1 MEKENT
7 FEGIKRMDMEPKKQ
21 VFVLPGISNDL
32 SGKTVK
38 EIAFHLGRYHLDENQ
53 VILTFTDNTFIAFG
67 IERDEDD
74 IMLVNNH
81 FPPLESYG
89 IYPPHKIDAN
99 GNVCFEDYIQ
109 QQINLGVI
117 KPMSEERLKQLVE
130 DYNNKQRERD
140 RQQYLRLKE
149 MFEKEEA
156 K

>member
-1 MEKENT
+1 MN
-7 FEGIKRMDMEPKKQ
+7 MEPKKQ
-21 VFVLPGISNDL
+21 IFVLPGISNDL

-38 EIAFHLGRYHLDENQ
+38 EIAFHLGRYHMDENQ
-53 VILTFTDNTFIAFG
+53 VILTFTDDTFIAFG

-89 IYPPHKIDAN
+89 IYPPHKVDAN

-149 MFEKEEA
+149 IFDKEE
-156 K
+156 KK